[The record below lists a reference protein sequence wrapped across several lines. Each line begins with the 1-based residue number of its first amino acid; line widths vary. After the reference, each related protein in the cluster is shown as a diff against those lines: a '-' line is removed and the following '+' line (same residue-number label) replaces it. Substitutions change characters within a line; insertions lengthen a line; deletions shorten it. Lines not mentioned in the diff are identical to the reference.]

1 VNAKITSAIL
11 LLCLDATLG
20 NAQQP
25 SGQQTLVSDRVAKSV
40 PAKYEPAQ
48 CNIKPNHFKVGSG
61 AGYVKAALETD
72 VPDNKKRILGQSEK
86 VLLEAIQQNGQDK
99 NPAAWYYLGRTY
111 LQEGK
116 LYPADTAFTKAQQL
130 APDCAKDISVYR
142 RNAWVALINAG
153 SKFEEDKNTDSAYAL
168 YQQANAIYRGSPV
181 GFYRTASIL
190 NDRKQFDSAA
200 YYFGQAVAV
209 SANSTDTTDQKY
221 RNNSEFSQGV
231 LLLNAKKYDQAAQAF
246 EQYLKWVPND
256 PQAKR
261 GLAQAYRGQ
270 GKTAQAQAL
279 DKEVVASGGASAG
292 ASVGGGGGGGGGGTA
307 DLMSAG
313 INLFQDKKYAEAAD
327 AFEKVVQA
335 EPYNRDALSS
345 LANTYLALHNGP
357 KLLSTAQRLAAIE
370 PMSESALKLLG
381 EGYKQTS
388 KVDDALKTA
397 EQVLALPANV
407 KASDFTPSGSGASL
421 TLTATGRAAQTAS
434 GKPIP
439 PVAVPITVEFLN
451 ASGQPVASQD
461 TQIPAV
467 PNGSSQ
473 DVKVEGKGAGI
484 TAWRY
489 KRK

>member
-11 LLCLDATLG
+11 LLCLDATLAS
-20 NAQQP
+20 AQQP
-25 SGQQTLVSDRVAKSV
+25 SGQQTLVSERVAKSV
-40 PAKYEPAQ
+40 PTKYEPAQ

-72 VPDNKKRILGQSEK
+72 VPASQKRILGQSEK

-130 APDCAKDISVYR
+130 APDCAKDIDGYR

-153 SKFEEDKNTDSAYAL
+153 SKFEEDKNVDSAYAL
-168 YQQANAIYRGSPV
+168 YQQGNAIYRGSPV

-221 RNNSEFSQGV
+221 RNNSAFSQGV

-256 PQAKR
+256 TQAKR
-261 GLAQAYRGQ
+261 GLAQAYRGE
-270 GKTAQAQAL
+270 GKNEQAQAL
-279 DKEVVASGGASAG
+279 EKEVVAAGGSAGGGAGGAG
-292 ASVGGGGGGGGGGTA
+292 GSQ

-313 INLFQDKKYAEAAD
+313 INLFQDKKYAEAAA
-327 AFEKVVQA
+327 AFEKVAQA

-345 LANTYLALHNGP
+345 LANTYLALQNGP
-357 KLLSTAQRLAAIE
+357 KLLATAQRLVAIE

-388 KVDDALKTA
+388 KVDDAVKTA

-407 KASDFTPSGSGASL
+407 KASDFSTSGNGASL
-421 TLTATGRAAQTAS
+421 TLTAAGRAAQTAS

-439 PVAVPITVEFLN
+439 PAAVPITVEFIN
-451 ASGQPVASQD
+451 ASGQPVATQD

-473 DVKVEGKGAGI
+473 EVKVDGQGAGI

-489 KRK
+489 KRR

>member
-1 VNAKITSAIL
+1 MNAKITSAIL
-11 LLCLDATLG
+11 LLCLDATLAS
-20 NAQQP
+20 AQQP
-25 SGQQTLVSDRVAKSV
+25 SRQQTLVSDRVAKSV
-40 PAKYEPAQ
+40 PFKYEPAQ

-72 VPDNKKRILGQSEK
+72 VPESKARILGQSEK

-116 LYPADTAFTKAQQL
+116 LYPADTAFAKAQQL
-130 APDCAKDISVYR
+130 APDCAKDIDGYR

-153 SKFEEDKNTDSAYAL
+153 SKFEEDKNVDSAYAL
-168 YQQANAIYRGSPV
+168 YQQANSIYRGSPV
-181 GFYRTASIL
+181 GFYRAASIL

-200 YYFGQAVAV
+200 SYFGQAVAV

-221 RNNSEFSQGV
+221 RNNSAFSQGV

-256 PQAKR
+256 TQAKR
-261 GLAQAYRGQ
+261 GLAQAYRGE
-270 GKTAQAQAL
+270 GKTDQATAL
-279 DKEVVASGGASAG
+279 EKEVVAAGGSAGGA
-292 ASVGGGGGGGGGGTA
+292 GGTGGSE

-313 INLFQDKKYAEAAD
+313 INLFRDKKYAEAAA

-345 LANTYLALHNGP
+345 LANTYLALQNGP
-357 KLLSTAQRLAAIE
+357 KLLATAQRLVAIE
-370 PMSESALKLLG
+370 PLSESALKLLG

-388 KVDDALKTA
+388 KVDDAVKTA

-407 KASDFTPSGSGASL
+407 KAADFSTSGAGASL
-421 TLTATGRAAQTAS
+421 TLTAAGRAAQTAS
-434 GKPIP
+434 GKPIAP
-439 PVAVPITVEFLN
+439 SAVPITVEFIN
-451 ASGQPVASQD
+451 ASGQPVATQD
-461 TQIPAV
+461 AQIPAV

-473 DVKVEGKGAGI
+473 DVKVDGKGAGI